1 MSLDNPPSYY
11 FNGINF
17 NSSFFG
23 DTENSGLS
31 TNEANL
37 LYLRKTIPDTAV
49 ALQTF
54 TAGININ
61 NSNLTVNNGSVSSL
75 VVNTTSLGSQA
86 EGGGLDIGASQ
97 TTGTLNI
104 GNLATRTGDINI
116 STTKNTTSAQQI
128 NIGSSNALATGQ
140 IIRMNRPLTIGYSAI
155 DHLQYTTTRIGSY
168 LTNASTEAVI
178 VNTNLNGTT
187 LTNFSNIPAG
197 LYMFEYQ
204 INYRI
209 TVANTIFT
217 KQNFI
222 LSTTFNDFLTAN
234 IIEEQFTA
242 LFKTS
247 SETITLSSPVNEYS
261 HKFSKAGVFVL
272 SALSDV
278 YLNYRIVHNATTT
291 VPYIIGS
298 LRLVRIG

>member
-1 MSLDNPPSYY
+1 MTTSKPPKYLSS
-11 FNGINF
+11 IF
-17 NSSFFG
+17 NSFYY
-23 DTENSGLS
+23 TEVESVSL
-31 TNEANL
+31 TQAQADL
-37 LYLRKTIPDTAV
+37 RYLKKNTTDTAT

-54 TAGININ
+54 NSGITVN
-61 NSNLTVNNGSVSSL
+61 NSNITVNNGSVSSL

-155 DHLQYTTTRIGSY
+155 DHLQYTTSKIGSY
-168 LTNASTEAVI
+168 LTNASTEALI

-209 TVANTIFT
+209 TVVNTIFT

-242 LFKTS
+242 LYKTS
-247 SETITLSSPVNEYS
+247 TETIATSSPVNEYS

-278 YLNYRIVHNATTT
+278 YLNYRIVHNVTTT